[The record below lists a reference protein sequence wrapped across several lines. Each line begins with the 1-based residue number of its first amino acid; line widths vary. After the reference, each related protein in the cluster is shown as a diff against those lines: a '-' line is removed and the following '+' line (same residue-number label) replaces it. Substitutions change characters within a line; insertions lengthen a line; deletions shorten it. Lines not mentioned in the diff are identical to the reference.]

1 MKPVTIAISILALAL
16 SLFAQVEDSPLVRA
30 AKASKRQSKKPAVV
44 ITNDT
49 LLRSGGHLAT
59 TDVTT
64 QYPKAGP
71 PPTPTSPYAAV
82 PKVQATA
89 QPPAPGSGVNSQPP
103 IAMTYQPPAA
113 QATAQLPTSQAT
125 QVTTVSTTSVSYT
138 STTQPEAAPVQ
149 PPQP

>member
-30 AKASKRQSKKPAVV
+30 AKASKRQGKKPAVV

-49 LLRSGGHLAT
+49 LLRSGGHLST
-59 TDVTT
+59 TDSTT
-64 QYPKAGP
+64 QYPKAGA

-82 PKVQATA
+82 PKVQANA
-89 QPPAPGSGVNSQPP
+89 QPQAPGSGVNSQPP
-103 IAMTYQPPAA
+103 TATTYQPPAA
-113 QATAQLPTSQAT
+113 QGTTQLPTSQAT

-138 STTQPEAAPVQ
+138 SPMQPVVTPVQ